1 MAVQLRAQH
10 KSLNSPDEKRSFPK
24 GRNDIVNVGGVTVGR
39 LTLEPG
45 WRWSEHVKPQAGTS
59 SCQVAHLVY
68 VAAGR
73 LASRMDSGEEFEL
86 GPGEVG
92 YVPPGH
98 DGWVAGKDTCVVIE
112 MAGAAEYAKPR

>member
-10 KSLNSPDEKRSFPK
+10 KSLDKPDEKRTFPK
-24 GRNDIVNVGGVTVGR
+24 GRNEIVNVGGRAIGR

-45 WRWSEHVKPQAGTS
+45 WRWSLHVKPQVGTA
-59 SCQVAHLVY
+59 SCKVEHLIY

-73 LASRMDSGEEFEL
+73 LASRMDSGEEFEI

-92 YVPPGH
+92 YVPAGH
-98 DGWVAGKDTCVVIE
+98 DGWVVGKDACVVIE